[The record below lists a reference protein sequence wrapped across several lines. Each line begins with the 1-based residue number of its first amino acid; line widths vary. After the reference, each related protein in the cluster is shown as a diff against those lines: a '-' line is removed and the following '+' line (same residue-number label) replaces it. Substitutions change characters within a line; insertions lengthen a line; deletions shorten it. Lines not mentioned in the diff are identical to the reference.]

1 MKKLIRR
8 AALIL
13 TFVMICCVSYGA
25 LGVSAAE
32 DFNDMGNRAI
42 SDVNKI
48 WTLQFKT
55 PVDISSLNNNVT
67 LQDLTDG
74 STVDVSISA
83 GDNENLAKVNP
94 PYGGYKMSHNYK
106 LNISKNVK
114 SKKGES
120 LPKAAVLKFN
130 LTSKDNNG
138 YNASANVLVAQM
150 IPSFKQITIFTNL
163 PSASKYKIEG
173 NKNFFDI
180 GTTAVSII
188 GGSSVKVYF
197 YDNRG
202 NLLGDSTLDVNS
214 TKNNINM
221 NISLAN

>member
-1 MKKLIRR
+1 MKKLMRR
-8 AALIL
+8 AVLIL
-13 TFVMICCVSYGA
+13 AFVMFFCVSYGA
-25 LGVSAAE
+25 LGASAAE

-48 WTLQFKT
+48 WTLQFKAS
-55 PVDISSLNNNVT
+55 VDISSMNNNVIM
-67 LQDLTDG
+67 QDLTDG
-74 STVDVSISA
+74 TNVNVTISE
-83 GDNENLAKVNP
+83 GDGENLAKVNP

-106 LNISKNVK
+106 LTISKNVK

-120 LPKAAVLKFN
+120 LPKSAVLKFN
-130 LTSKDNNG
+130 LTSKENNG
-138 YNASANVLVAQM
+138 YNASANVLNAQL

-173 NKNFFDI
+173 NNNFFDI
-180 GTTAVSII
+180 GNTAVSII
-188 GGSSVKVYF
+188 GESTVKVYF

-202 NLLGDSTLDVNS
+202 NLLGASTLDVTS